1 MFKNYVEEFP
11 ELLTAVVSTETATD
25 FMVKMLHSFGVF
37 ERMLYNPEQV
47 DLVPQVGEDDLFRTY
62 LEFVVRFLP
71 GMALDM
77 CEAEGDA
84 EGLLAIQRLMVPYF
98 LGSNLK
104 CQNVK
109 YADWTLF
116 DIVVL
121 LSSSPRTR
129 ARREQGCV
137 VNPSGTAGG
146 GLFWDKYCEHVVR
159 MVKEC
164 LRRQH
169 GGLDDIRIEKD
180 IGGLSVITALNNH
193 NRLSLLKGKIGKEH
207 SQDYVKE
214 PARIVL
220 DEQIKRLDPFNR
232 TRAQPVT
239 FYEKVRGSPTAGLKK
254 EEVLRFLPRKEQEF
268 SLKYQFDSV

>member
-1 MFKNYVEEFP
+1 MFDHFTADNP
-11 ELLTAVVSTETATD
+11 GLLDAVVNEQTAVD
-25 FMVKMLHSFGVF
+25 FVVRMLDSYGVF
-37 ERMLYNPEQV
+37 EMLFYNPEQTEPP
-47 DLVPQVGEDDLFRTY
+47 LQPGEDDLFRYY
-62 LEFVVRFLP
+62 LHLVIRFLP
-71 GMALDM
+71 NLAIDM

-84 EGLLAIQRLMVPYF
+84 EGLLAIQRLMVTYF
-98 LGSNLK
+98 LGANLSS
-104 CQNVK
+104 QNIK
-109 YADWTLF
+109 YADYTLF

-129 ARREQGCV
+129 ARREQNCV

-180 IGGLSVITALNNH
+180 VGGLSVLASLNH
-193 NRLSLLKGKIGKEH
+193 HGRLSLLKGKIGKEH
-207 SQDYVKE
+207 CQDYVKQ
-214 PARIVL
+214 PARMIIQ
-220 DEQIKRLDPFNR
+220 EQIKRLDPFQKD
-232 TRAQPVT
+232 RAEPVT
-239 FYEKVRGSPTAGLKK
+239 FCEKVRASPTAGLKK

-268 SLKYQFDSV
+268 SLKHQFV